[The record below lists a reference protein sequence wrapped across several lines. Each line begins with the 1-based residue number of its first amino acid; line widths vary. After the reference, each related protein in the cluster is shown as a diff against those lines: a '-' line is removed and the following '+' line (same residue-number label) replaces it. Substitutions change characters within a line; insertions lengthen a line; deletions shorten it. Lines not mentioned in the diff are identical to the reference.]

1 MEESFRQFVSSGG
14 TDETLNKL
22 LELAKDPMYDP
33 SNDPNFD
40 PLEGSLNYEELP
52 FYTED
57 PNQHDIK
64 FNKLTLLGSF
74 SSRLSRKKRDDH
86 EGSYRSFV
94 YIRKALLVQ

>member
-22 LELAKDPMYDP
+22 LELAKDPLYDP

-57 PNQHDIK
+57 PQQQDVK
-64 FNKLTLLGSF
+64 FNQLTPLRSF
-74 SSRLSRKKRDDH
+74 SSRLSRKKRDDQ
-86 EGSYRSFV
+86 EGNYRFFFYRQKV
-94 YIRKALLVQ
+94 FAQ